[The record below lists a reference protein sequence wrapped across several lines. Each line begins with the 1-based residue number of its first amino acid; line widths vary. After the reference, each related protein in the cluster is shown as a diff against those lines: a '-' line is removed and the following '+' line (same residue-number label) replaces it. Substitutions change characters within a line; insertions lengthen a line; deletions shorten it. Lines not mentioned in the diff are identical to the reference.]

1 MSESKDVKPVIEKT
15 LAKGQLFLDRVKTLV
30 TLIFPSQSGSMT
42 DAQKEKIVTATGRN
56 MTDEEF
62 ANKVD
67 YEGGPFGAL
76 DYGMRAEDIK
86 NQDGELYTAWLELET
101 KYDEL
106 KPLCDRVQKALD
118 DAWGT
123 DY

>member
-1 MSESKDVKPVIEKT
+1 MSESKDVKPAIEKS
-15 LAKGQLFLDRVKTLV
+15 LAKAQLFLDRAKTLV
-30 TLIFPSQSGSMT
+30 TLIFPSQPGSST
-42 DAQKEKIVTATGRN
+42 VAQKEKTVSGRN

-86 NQDGELYTAWLELET
+86 NQDGELYAAWLELET